1 LERWELTGR
10 IGTRR
15 VRVSVD
21 QPLDRCVSL
30 DYFDP
35 DGAHAVCTNT
45 ERADVD
51 ITIEAGR
58 GKSRRIERHW
68 HLTGTGHSEVGLRG
82 DDAPA
87 ADEKRPKASEQE
99 DDR

>member
-1 LERWELTGR
+1 MAPSERARSTACSTSASASR
-10 IGTRR
+10 T
-15 VRVSVD
+15 
-21 QPLDRCVSL
+21 SL
-30 DYFDP
+30 SSP
-35 DGAHAVCTNT
+35 TVCTNT